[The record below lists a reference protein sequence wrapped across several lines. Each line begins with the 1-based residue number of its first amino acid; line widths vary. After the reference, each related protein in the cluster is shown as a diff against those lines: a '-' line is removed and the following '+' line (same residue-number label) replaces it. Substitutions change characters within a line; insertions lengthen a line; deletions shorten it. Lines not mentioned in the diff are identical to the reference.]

1 MGAAR
6 KDDDLMLNLCIR
18 DHSGVIVFQSIACLA
33 ERGGSDRIHLEP
45 NAIHLWGITLDGSDP
60 CLAQCRGWLDE
71 RERDR
76 AAQRIRAEDGEQ
88 FIFAHGGLRAVLSQY
103 LGVGP
108 DEVGFDHGES
118 GKPMLAKDLRDPSG
132 ITFNM
137 SHAHGRALIAVTR
150 VQEVGVD
157 LERVRSEV
165 PVENLSRRFF
175 TQSEHT
181 AIMQVPPEQRATKFF
196 RYWVAKEALLK
207 AQGIGLVGLAECE
220 IMLCTDDVGK
230 DVPVRVSSY
239 LQDRVQVRLLLC
251 DNGWEAAVAARDL
264 DQMKLC
270 GLQPE

>member
-6 KDDDLMLNLCIR
+6 KDDDVMSNLCIR

-33 ERGGSDRIHLEP
+33 EIGGSDRIYLEP
-45 NAIHLWGITLDGSDP
+45 NAIHLWGITLDGSAP

-108 DEVGFDHGES
+108 DEVEFDHGES

-137 SHAHGRALIAVTR
+137 SHAHGRALIAVSR
-150 VQEVGVD
+150 AQEVGVD
-157 LERVRSEV
+157 LERVRSEI
-165 PVENLSRRFF
+165 PVKNLSRRFF

-181 AIMQVPPEQRATKFF
+181 AIMQLPPEQRATRFF

-207 AQGIGLVGLAECE
+207 AQGIGLRGLSDCE
-220 IMLCTDDVGK
+220 IFLEVDGVDKEAQARLGSQFTN
-230 DVPVRVSSY
+230 P
-239 LQDRVQVRLLLC
+239 LLVRLLPC
-251 DNGWEAAVAARDL
+251 EQGWEAAVAAPRL
-264 DQMKLC
+264 DSIQRC
-270 GLQPE
+270 GLE